1 MNRGLFEGGVD
12 AVVGCY
18 FLRRSWGGGGGHKGP
33 GGDITVIVDG
43 TVLFRK
49 GKSRSRSTVPRM
61 FRTTRPQTC
70 TVVQPSDLASSE
82 AQSMY
87 TIYSWSKVESRIQE
101 RQREFLDR
109 TKLVSGLTS

>member
-1 MNRGLFEGGVD
+1 MLFLEEE
-12 AVVGCY
+12 
-18 FLRRSWGGGGGHKGP
+18 WGGGGGHKGP
-33 GGDITVIVDG
+33 EGDITVIVIVDG

-87 TIYSWSKVESRIQE
+87 TIYSWSKVESRILEQ
-101 RQREFLDR
+101 QREFLER
-109 TKLVSGLTS
+109 TKLVSALTS